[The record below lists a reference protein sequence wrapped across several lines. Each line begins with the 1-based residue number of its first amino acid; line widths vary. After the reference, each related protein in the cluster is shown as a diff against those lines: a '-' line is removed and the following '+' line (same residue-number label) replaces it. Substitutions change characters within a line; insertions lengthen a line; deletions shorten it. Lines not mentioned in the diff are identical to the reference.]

1 MRDDRIEYSGYYI
14 RYEYCIGYAWNHK
27 DIDVDDPR
35 HGFSRT
41 LDEAK
46 ADIDAQIEEMADA
59 L

>member
-1 MRDDRIEYSGYYI
+1 MHNIEYRGYYI
-14 RYEYCIGYAWNHK
+14 RHEYCIGYAWNHK

-46 ADIDAQIEEMADA
+46 ADIDEQIEEMADA